1 MLHISHPWFIVH
13 PMHAYMTTGIWWF
26 TPMFHIIPSY
36 TITSK
41 WSFKH
46 GLYNGYL
53 YDHRH
58 MMLHSHG
65 LYNTNLYDHQHMIIH
80 VMVHTIATYMFI
92 NTWSFLAMIN
102 ITCVITSIWSF
113 HTTVHTML
121 MWSLT
126 YDWSPILIIPM
137 CFCMCV
143 CVFFHFTC
151 FCIILYHDLIL
162 SFHSCL
168 VFSILGVYFAFL
180 YLCTS
185 FHTIAQYFPFWRCV
199 CVASSN
205 WGAERGAGGFSK

>member
-1 MLHISHPWFIVH
+1 MPKWQL
-13 PMHAYMTTGIWWF
+13 GIWSF

-36 TITSK
+36 TITSI

-53 YDHRH
+53 YDHWH

-80 VMVHTIATYMFI
+80 AMVHTIATYLFI
-92 NTWSFLAMIN
+92 NTWSFMAMIN
-102 ITCVITSIWSF
+102 ITCVITGIWSF

-143 CVFFHFTC
+143 CVCFFFHFPL
-151 FCIILYHDLIL
+151 FCIIFYHDLIL

-168 VFSILGVYFAFL
+168 VFCIFIFVHKFSHNCPIFSILEVC
-180 YLCTS
+180 LCRKS
-185 FHTIAQYFPFWRCV
+185 QLGGGGW
-199 CVASSN
+199 S
-205 WGAERGAGGFSK
+205 WGFSK

>member
-1 MLHISHPWFIVH
+1 MVINIWSFTPTVH
-13 PMHAYMTTGIWWF
+13 SSSNACLNDNWVYNRSQ
-26 TPMFHIIPSY
+26 PMFHIIASY
-36 TITSK
+36 TITSI

-80 VMVHTIATYMFI
+80 AMVHTIATYMFI
-92 NTWSFLAMIN
+92 NTWSFMAMIN
-102 ITCVITSIWSF
+102 ITCVITGIWSF

-143 CVFFHFTC
+143 CVCVFFLISHF
-151 FCIILYHDLIL
+151 FA
-162 SFHSCL
+162 S
-168 VFSILGVYFAFL
+168 FSIMIW
-180 YLCTS
+180 S
-185 FHTIAQYFPFWRCV
+185 
-199 CVASSN
+199 
-205 WGAERGAGGFSK
+205 